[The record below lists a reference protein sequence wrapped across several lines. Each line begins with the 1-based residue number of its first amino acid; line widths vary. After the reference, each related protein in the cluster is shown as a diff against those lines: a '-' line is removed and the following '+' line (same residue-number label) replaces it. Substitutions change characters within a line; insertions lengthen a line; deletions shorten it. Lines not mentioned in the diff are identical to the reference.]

1 MEAEAHRLLA
11 PFAKLATRGLPFV
24 TAKWAMS
31 LDGKTACRTGDSRWV
46 SSAPSRELVH
56 ELRGQSDAVMVG
68 IGTALADDPLLT
80 ARPPGPRTPARI
92 VVDSRARLPL
102 DCQLVGT
109 ARETPVLLAT
119 TEAAPGG
126 TRSALEARG
135 VEVLVLPERG
145 GRTDLQELMAELGRR
160 RMTNVLLEGGGEL
173 CAAVLARGLAD
184 RLLVFVAPKIIG
196 GRDAPTPVGGEGAG
210 RMAEAL
216 LTCDWVART
225 VGDDLLI
232 EAWLTPSQSTLP

>member
-1 MEAEAHRLLA
+1 
-11 PFAKLATRGLPFV
+11 
-24 TAKWAMS
+24 
-31 LDGKTACRTGDSRWV
+31 
-46 SSAPSRELVH
+46 
-56 ELRGQSDAVMVG
+56 MVG

-80 ARPPGPRTPARI
+80 ARPPGPRTPTRI

-109 ARETPVLLAT
+109 AREAPVLLAT
-119 TEAAPGG
+119 TEAAPDG

-135 VEVLVLPERG
+135 VEVLVLPGSGR
-145 GRTDLQELMAELGRR
+145 RTDLQALMTELGRR

-184 RLLVFVAPKIIG
+184 RLLVFVAPTIIG
-196 GRDAPTPVGGEGAG
+196 GRDAPTPVAGEGAG

-216 LTCDWVART
+216 LTSDWAART
-225 VGDDLLI
+225 IGDDLLI
-232 EAWLTPSQSTLP
+232 EAWLTPPQSTLP